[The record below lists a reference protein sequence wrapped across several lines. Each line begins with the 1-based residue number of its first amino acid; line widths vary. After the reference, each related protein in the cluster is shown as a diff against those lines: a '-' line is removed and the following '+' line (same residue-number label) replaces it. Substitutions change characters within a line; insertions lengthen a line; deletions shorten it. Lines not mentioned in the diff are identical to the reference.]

1 MGDPETHSGISVIK
15 SVDFKSGPVPDLWD
29 PGPRGIELSDSSIT
43 GGADADAARVGRAKA
58 KARIRVESPAAFPAK
73 GGMAEA
79 AAAEEE
85 EAAKMARMAATA
97 RAGERDQGRE
107 RTEPGR
113 ARGVPRR
120 WRGRGRACPAC
131 QRPSPPR
138 WRRREAPGDPG
149 VPKSRGQIT
158 CALSAEIWLAV
169 TGKWKNGTIELQVIS
184 QISLGL

>member
-29 PGPRGIELSDSSIT
+29 PGPRGIELIDSSIT

-85 EAAKMARMAATA
+85 EGGQRKAVSPRPREPTPGPPIRDPAAQSPGKEICKTLQPNAA
-97 RAGERDQGRE
+97 
-107 RTEPGR
+107 
-113 ARGVPRR
+113 
-120 WRGRGRACPAC
+120 
-131 QRPSPPR
+131 
-138 WRRREAPGDPG
+138 
-149 VPKSRGQIT
+149 
-158 CALSAEIWLAV
+158 
-169 TGKWKNGTIELQVIS
+169 
-184 QISLGL
+184 LGNLF